1 MGLYIYNQYK
11 EINKD
16 TLLAEDD
23 FLEDASKF
31 LIDRGGYE
39 VKDLQSKEAVYD
51 KYMEHFRSQ
60 NVNEAT
66 ALKDL
71 TYALDAEGE
80 SKERFGRLMD
90 TYDKMD
96 SDLGL
101 KAAGDY
107 LEGIFTAPSTYAG
120 AFSFGT
126 AKVGALAAQQG
137 IKLGVRQ
144 ALRTGIGSA
153 VVEGVAAGATVYA
166 QEKTRVETEI
176 KDNIDLTS
184 IGLSTALAAG
194 TGVILGGG
202 TGFMRGKNR
211 AKANELLKNTK
222 KIMDDATEVAHR
234 DITATVLKSKDSV
247 ISKTAVEF
255 QEKIL
260 NGIEAAETVV
270 KPRKKLLKETI
281 PEKLSA
287 GQTLREELSEGGSVF
302 TLGAKEIQNIAV
314 AGSKVFHK
322 IGPHPDPLI
331 TGVNESV
338 TSRLTRGL
346 TDGMINP
353 DSFSKILNDHNITI
367 EQFSTLY
374 AAEMSSYGV
383 GLRSGRLIKSAGK
396 GLTTTDANQLVTK
409 FNALDDV
416 TRDLGGSMTS
426 KARKDLE
433 AQVPKGTASKVGAF
447 FRNVAKARVGAMT
460 IQPVTTMRNTT
471 NGYFRNYVYML
482 DNFGAGMVDLAK
494 GSYVKL
500 KNPSDEMIKKHGDN
514 LVRSARANLRAGVDA
529 LHFKDLKAGI
539 ESVDTQALFAILRDE
554 KFGRTEVVGKL
565 LREMAD
571 VGDMTGAETGLL
583 GVARKLNKLN
593 SMSDNMFKRAIFSRE
608 VDKSLRAN
616 PIIVRTTEVGP
627 AGENIAKELVLD
639 SLNKTIATGNFK
651 RIEPKTLANAMD
663 EAFDFTYQTGSF
675 RGREGGFNAGADLF
689 IKFGQSTFGSTFV
702 PFPRYIVNQFRF
714 LYEHAPVLGLMNNVP
729 FLTGILNKPG
739 KAGVKGSVDLSSEAL
754 GKQLGGLGI
763 LGAFLTARSQFGDE
777 TTGAFEYIDPTTNGS
792 FNAEAA
798 IGPFSAHAAL
808 ADIIYRV
815 NPYNYREKVAELTGT
830 EFNDNVANVKAFNSR
845 LMLKALTGGNI
856 RAGTSLALLE
866 GVVAVATKSD
876 KAEESSF
883 QLMESLTKYFSNIA
897 NTFTVGAGVLKDI
910 QSQIDPRYRL
920 LPDNSDVNMLD
931 YFFKQASRSLPYVGE
946 VGPDGRDQA
955 ESATRSTGIKR
966 VNPII
971 KHMTGLTPVAER
983 TILEN
988 ELARLQFDYQELNPR
1003 KIKFDKP
1010 LTNTMRGVV
1019 GQFMEEKLLSYI
1031 QSDDYLIIA
1040 GSSDGDKRL
1049 ALKNQV
1055 NKIRSEARTKILNPE
1070 TFKTDVERQ
1079 RVFKGKW
1086 FDIPRARRAHLNR
1099 LYKTIQQNNPDIEEI
1114 KGIVENQAWEYGL
1127 TLNGTS
1133 TLGK

>member
-1 MGLYIYNQYK
+1 MGIYVYNQYK
-11 EINKD
+11 ELNKD

-153 VVEGVAAGATVYA
+153 VVEGVAAGATVAA

-176 KDNIDLTS
+176 KDSIDLKNVA
-184 IGLSTALAAG
+184 LSTAIAAG
-194 TGVILGGG
+194 TGGILGGG
-202 TGFMRGKNR
+202 TGFMRGKNQ
-211 AKANELLKNTK
+211 AKANELLKQTK

-234 DITATVLKSKDSV
+234 DVTATVLKSKDSV
-247 ISKTAVEF
+247 LSKTAIEF
-255 QEKIL
+255 QDKIL
-260 NGIEAAETVV
+260 DGIEAAETVV

-396 GLTTTDANQLVTK
+396 GLTKTDANQLVTK

-416 TRDLGGSMTS
+416 TRDLGGSMTG

-433 AQVPKGTASKVGAF
+433 KQVPKGTASKVGAF
-447 FRNVAKARVGAMT
+447 FRNITKARVGFMT
-460 IQPVTTMRNTT
+460 IQPATTMRNTT
-471 NGYFRNYVYML
+471 NGYLRNYVYML

-500 KNPSDEMIKKHGDN
+500 RNPSDEMIKKHGDD
-514 LVRSARANLRAGVDA
+514 LVRSAKANLRAGVDA

-539 ESVDTQALFAILRDE
+539 ESADTQALFAILRDE

-571 VGDMTGAETGLL
+571 VGDVTGAETGLL

-616 PIIVRTTEVGP
+616 PIIVKTTEVGP
-627 AGENIAKELVLD
+627 AGENIAKELILD
-639 SLNKTIATGNFK
+639 SLNKTITTGNFK
-651 RIEPKTLANAMD
+651 RIEAKTLANAMD
-663 EAFDFTYQTGSF
+663 EAFDFTYQTGAF
-675 RGREGGFNAGADLF
+675 RGREGGFNAAADLF
-689 IKFGQSTFGSTFV
+689 IKFGQSTAGSTIV
-702 PFPRYIVNQFRF
+702 PFPRYLVNQFRF
-714 LYEHAPVLGLMNNVP
+714 LYEHAPVLGLVNTLGV
-729 FLTGILNKPG
+729 LNRSG
-739 KAGVKGSVDLSSEAL
+739 KAGVKGAVDLSSEAL

-777 TTGAFEYIDPTTNGS
+777 TTGAFEYIDPTTNGT

-815 NPYNYREKVAELTGT
+815 NPYNYRGKAAELTNT
-830 EFNDNVANVKAFNSR
+830 EFNANVANVKAFNSR
-845 LMLKALTGGNI
+845 LMLKALTGGNV

-866 GVVAVATKSD
+866 GVVEVITRSEQ
-876 KAEESSF
+876 AEESSF
-883 QLMESLTKYFSNIA
+883 QLMESLTKYFGNIA

-910 QSQIDPRYRL
+910 QSQIDARYRL

-931 YFFKQASRSLPYVGE
+931 YFLKQASRSLPYVGE

-971 KHMTGLTPVAER
+971 KHMSGLTPVAER

-1099 LYKTIQQNNPDIEEI
+1099 LYKKLQQNNTSKEDIR
-1114 KGIVENQAWEYGL
+1114 GIVEDQAWESGL
-1127 TLNGTS
+1127 SLNGTS